1 MTRELDRVV
10 AVTGASSGIGAA
22 AAKALVAAGARV
34 VLGARRIKRLE
45 DLAASLGHEH
55 TEIVEMDVRRPE
67 DSRRLVERA
76 VDRFGKLDAFVANAG
91 IGRYGS
97 VLDYSDDEC
106 AEMIDVNFAGTVWGV
121 RAAVPA
127 LLAGGG
133 GDLVIVASVAGLR
146 GASFEAIYAGTK
158 SAQVGFAGAIDR
170 ELRPKNIRV
179 CTICPAGTGTEF
191 AIGAGRTEG
200 DPFLKELLQA
210 EDVAQAVVT
219 VLSQP
224 GHLRTT
230 QWVIW
235 PMSQET

>member
-1 MTRELDRVV
+1 VTRELDRVV
-10 AVTGASSGIGAA
+10 VITGASSGIGAA
-22 AAKALVAAGARV
+22 TAKALVAVGARV

-45 DLAASLGHEH
+45 DLAASLGREQ
-55 TEIVEMDVRRPE
+55 TEVVEMDVRRPE
-67 DSRRLVERA
+67 DSRKLVQTA
-76 VDRFGKLDAFVANAG
+76 VDRFGQLDAFVANAG

-127 LLAGGG
+127 LLARGG
-133 GDLVIVASVAGLR
+133 GDLVILASVAGQR
-146 GASFEAIYAGTK
+146 GASFEAVYAGTK
-158 SAQVGFAGAIDR
+158 FAQVGFAGAIDR

-179 CTICPAGTGTEF
+179 STICPASVGTEF

-200 DPFLKELLQA
+200 DPFLEQVLQA

-224 GHLRTT
+224 RHLRTT

-235 PMSQET
+235 PMVQET